1 MFGGFGGCGLIPNTL
16 LNGTSGGEGYASSF
30 SYSGFL
36 ALFVVV
42 FAPIIGK
49 IPMASLA
56 GKNKNKYKNRST
68 NMCMSW
74 SYVND
79 REYEYCNEENE
90 K

>member
-1 MFGGFGGCGLIPNTL
+1 MLFLFFIFIFIFVFYFSVSALFGGFGGCGLIPNTL

-30 SYSGFL
+30 SYSLFL

-56 GKNKNKYKNRST
+56 GKNDNI
-68 NMCMSW
+68 
-74 SYVND
+74 
-79 REYEYCNEENE
+79 
-90 K
+90 

>member
-1 MFGGFGGCGLIPNTL
+1 LSYLYIYLLIHTYSLLLTVSALFGGFGGCGLIPNTL

-30 SYSGFL
+30 AYSLFL

-56 GKNKNKYKNRST
+56 GKNE
-68 NMCMSW
+68 W
-74 SYVND
+74 WW
-79 REYEYCNEENE
+79 EL
-90 K
+90 